1 MGSKVSGQANR
12 LIWDQAPCHTNK
24 DVAPYLKFLAQEGR
38 LFVFL
43 IPGGL
48 TSVLQACDLLLNAL
62 IKKLLKALCEKWRDE
77 YVYEPQ
83 QQQQQ
88 QPQPQPLQ
96 PHAAFPVMP
105 FQMMMPAYGH
115 AMSQIPFQVPYMM
128 MPGMMMMHLLLPPFQ
143 MVPGFHPPPPPP
155 AGDVGNDR

>member
-1 MGSKVSGQANR
+1 MQANR
-12 LIWDQAPCHTNK
+12 LNRDHASCHTNK

-62 IKKLLKALCEKWRDE
+62 IKKLLKALYEKWRDE
-77 YVYEPQ
+77 YVDEP
-83 QQQQQ
+83 QQQ

-96 PHAAFPVMP
+96 PHAAFPI
-105 FQMMMPAYGH
+105 MPAYGL

-128 MPGMMMMHLLLPPFQ
+128 MPGMMMMHSPLPPFQ